1 MLQSRDDRAAVRP
14 VFGAGY
20 TGNIRMGTAVLR
32 IAARK
37 FVKLTKNF

>member
-1 MLQSRDDRAAVRP
+1 MAAQSMARLW
-14 VFGAGY
+14 AGY